1 MARDK
6 HLTDIMSLLDVDEV
20 DWSGYATYYGYPIYS
35 VAKNGRAVQMSYERG
50 DIKVYAVANRLS
62 PDDALSQLSD
72 LMTLVATISNHKA
85 ELIRLMKDRVC
96 GGTR

>member
-20 DWSGYATYYGYPIYS
+20 DWSGYATYYGYPIYA
-35 VAKNGRAVQMSYERG
+35 VAKNGRAVQMSYEQD
-50 DIKVYAVANRLS
+50 DIKVQPIANRLA
-62 PDDALSQLSD
+62 PDKALAQLSE

-85 ELIRLMKDRVC
+85 ELIEMLRGRRSGL
-96 GGTR
+96 

>member
-35 VAKNGRAVQMSYERG
+35 VAKSGRAVQMSYERG
-50 DIKVYAVANRLS
+50 DIKVYVVANRLS
-62 PDDALSQLSD
+62 PDEALAQLSD
-72 LMTLVATISNHKA
+72 LMELVATISNHKT
-85 ELIRLMKDRVC
+85 ELIRLLKDRVC
-96 GGTR
+96 GGAR